1 MKNSKKSLILKRSI
15 VVAGR
20 KTSVSVEDGFWE
32 ALREIAK
39 ECSASLPELITS
51 INADRKF
58 PNLSSA
64 IRVFVVGYYRDQYIA
79 RFKRAA

>member
-1 MKNSKKSLILKRSI
+1 MKSVITKRSL

-32 ALREIAK
+32 ALREIAQERGK
-39 ECSASLPELITS
+39 SLPELVTS
-51 INADRKF
+51 INAGRKF

-64 IRVFVVGYYRDQYIA
+64 IRVFVVGYYRDQCLA
-79 RFKRAA
+79 RFKIAA